1 MKLTSQSKTLFASF
15 NPWFRSCLYKK
26 WKEKENTTQELFYLF
41 INILK
46 FMDKRT
52 VITCIYTVTES
63 VYSSIKMN
71 KDILTINN
79 HWQDVS
85 LCYQDKAAI
94 GRSLYLILNSI
105 ILRSIR
111 SPCVK
116 TLPLKVALSRS
127 CELYVSP
134 SNLNNFILSELHRSP
149 Y

>member
-1 MKLTSQSKTLFASF
+1 MPVQKMKIKRKYNSRTVFFIQ
-15 NPWFRSCLYKK
+15 
-26 WKEKENTTQELFYLF
+26 

-63 VYSSIKMN
+63 VYSSIQMN

-94 GRSLYLILNSI
+94 GRSLHLILSSI

-116 TLPLKVALSRS
+116 TLPLKVALS

-149 Y
+149 FWWILVFFSIC

>member
-1 MKLTSQSKTLFASF
+1 MPVQKMKIKRKYNSRTVFFIQ
-15 NPWFRSCLYKK
+15 
-26 WKEKENTTQELFYLF
+26 

-63 VYSSIKMN
+63 VYSSIQMN
-71 KDILTINN
+71 KDILKINN

-94 GRSLYLILNSI
+94 GRSLHLILNSI

-116 TLPLKVALSRS
+116 TLPLKVALS

-149 Y
+149 YWWILLFFSQFVRVFWSF

>member
-1 MKLTSQSKTLFASF
+1 
-15 NPWFRSCLYKK
+15 
-26 WKEKENTTQELFYLF
+26 
-41 INILK
+41 
-46 FMDKRT
+46 MDKRT

-63 VYSSIKMN
+63 VYSSIQMN

-94 GRSLYLILNSI
+94 GRSLHLILNSI

-116 TLPLKVALSRS
+116 TLPLKVALS

-134 SNLNNFILSELHRSP
+134 SNLNNFILSELHRSLTDGFYYFFP
-149 Y
+149 NLLEFFEAFSTGSWTHALSIT